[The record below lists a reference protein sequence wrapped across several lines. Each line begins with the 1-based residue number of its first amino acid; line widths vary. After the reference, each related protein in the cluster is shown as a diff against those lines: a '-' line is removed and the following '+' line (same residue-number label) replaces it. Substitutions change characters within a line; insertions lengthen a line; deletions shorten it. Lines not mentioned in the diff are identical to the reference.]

1 MYAKQCRFKKFVGTR
16 FVSFRFVLFRFVL
29 FRLANTFVAHVFLF
43 PFRFLLPSIYIPNLS
58 RFIHIQQ
65 EYKNV
70 FQKSLHTVHV
80 AFSSIIT

>member
-16 FVSFRFVLFRFVL
+16 FVSFRFVSFCFVS
-29 FRLANTFVAHVFLF
+29 FGEHIRSACFSFSIS
-43 PFRFLLPSIYIPNLS
+43 FRFLLPSIYIPNLS